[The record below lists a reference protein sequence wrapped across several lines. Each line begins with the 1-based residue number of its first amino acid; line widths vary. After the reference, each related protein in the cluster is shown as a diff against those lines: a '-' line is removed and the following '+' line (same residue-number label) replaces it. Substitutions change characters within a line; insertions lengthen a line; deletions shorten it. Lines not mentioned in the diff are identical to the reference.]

1 MNDKNLFLKDRLMK
15 LRKEKGLSFKKLSD
29 ELKEKGVNIS
39 PDALAKYERGVRT
52 PKIDKIID
60 LANFF
65 NVPVSYLQGTSENK
79 NFSDVDELL
88 KTVKDKLKYV
98 NDNLDTLVDD
108 LKKDDD
114 VDIKKIAL
122 ELEKISE
129 KMKKMQDNKK
139 IFRN

>member
-1 MNDKNLFLKDRLMK
+1 MNKIRE
-15 LRKEKGLSFKKLSD
+15 LRKEKNLTLD
-29 ELKEKGVNIS
+29 ELSKELQEKENFKIS
-39 PDALAKYERGVRT
+39 SNAIGKYERGLRE
-52 PKIDKIID
+52 PKLKTWQA

-79 NFSDVDELL
+79 KFSDADELL

-139 IFRN
+139 IFKN

>member
-1 MNDKNLFLKDRLMK
+1 MNAKDLFLKDRLMK

-52 PKIDKIID
+52 PKIDKIIS
-60 LANFF
+60 LANYFD
-65 NVPVSYLQGTSENK
+65 VPVAYLQGTSENK

-88 KTVKDKLKYV
+88 KTVKGKLKYV

-139 IFRN
+139 IFKN

>member
-1 MNDKNLFLKDRLMK
+1 MNRIKELRVEKHKTQKEIAKFLNIT
-15 LRKEKGLSFKKLSD
+15 EQALSY
-29 ELKEKGVNIS
+29 
-39 PDALAKYERGVRT
+39 YERGLRE
-52 PKIDKIID
+52 PKLKTWQA
-60 LANFF
+60 LANYFD
-65 NVPVSYLQGTSENK
+65 VPVSYLQGTSENK

-139 IFRN
+139 IFKD